1 MNCTLAA
8 QALDSLMRT
17 TYGDSLAIVEWHPY
31 ATDTMNINPDDSL
44 RVAGYQHNKGQ
55 PSLVLDG
62 YQAVAMPSDPSEFY
76 ETFDAAIRAV
86 KSTAAY
92 VALTVTGEADTV
104 EGRVIVT
111 LAMDSITPGSSPTL
125 YCVVT
130 EDSLLDQL
138 GGAYFRVPAQFL
150 PDRNGMP
157 VSLARGDTLVDTLTF
172 ATAGHRLDMLGAAVF
187 VEDASGT
194 EEHRVLQ
201 SATINRFVLTED
213 K

>member
-1 MNCTLAA
+1 VLAA
-8 QALDSLMRT
+8 RALDSLVKTR
-17 TYGDSLAIVEWHPY
+17 YGDSLAVAEWHPY
-31 ATDTMNINPDDSL
+31 STDALNINPDDSL
-44 RVAGYQHNKGQ
+44 RVAGYQHNPGQ

-62 YQAVAMPSDPSEFY
+62 YLQLTMPSDPSEYY
-76 ETFDAAIRAV
+76 ETFDAAIRTV

-92 VALTVTGEADTV
+92 VALTATGDADTV

-111 LAMDSITPGSSPTL
+111 LAMDSITPGSTPTL

-130 EDSLLDQL
+130 EDSLLDPL
-138 GGAYFRVPAQFL
+138 GGAYYRVPAQFV
-150 PDRNGMP
+150 PDRNGIP

-172 ATAGHRLDMLGAAVF
+172 ATAGHRLDKLGAALF
-187 VEDASGT
+187 VQDTSGT
-194 EEHRVLQ
+194 GEHRVLQ

>member
-1 MNCTLAA
+1 MKA
-8 QALDSLMRT
+8 R
-17 TYGDSLAIVEWHPY
+17 YGDSLVIVEWHPY
-31 ATDTMNINPDDSL
+31 ATDPFNINPDDSL
-44 RVAGYQHNKGQ
+44 RVAGYQHNHGQ

-62 YQAVAMPSDPSEFY
+62 YQAVAMPSDPSEY
-76 ETFDAAIRAV
+76 YATFDAAIQAV

-92 VALTVTGEADTV
+92 VALTATGEADTV
-104 EGRVIVT
+104 EGRIIVT
-111 LAMDSITPGSSPTL
+111 LAMDSITPGSTPTL

-130 EDSLLDQL
+130 EDSLLDPL
-138 GGAYFRVPAQFL
+138 GGSYFRVPLRLL
-150 PDRNGMP
+150 PDRNGVP

-172 ATAGHRLDMLGAAVF
+172 ATAGHRLEKLGAAVY

-201 SATINRFVLTED
+201 SATINRFVLMED